1 MFMWHL
7 ELCSFTKLTLQP
19 VIYFHT
25 VIQISRLEK
34 NQRNVLNDFKPFWN
48 EESKGRCTKWKKL
61 LESLTRLLGLSW
73 NSVVLLNR
81 ERQERIVV
89 WQPEASSVVNMTITK
104 FWWLK
109 YDYYHMTRRAL
120 RAIP

>member
-1 MFMWHL
+1 M
-7 ELCSFTKLTLQP
+7 
-19 VIYFHT
+19 
-25 VIQISRLEK
+25 K
-34 NQRNVLNDFKPFWN
+34 NQRGDAQN
-48 EESKGRCTKWKKL
+48 EKKL
-61 LESLTRLLGLSW
+61 LESFTSLLGLSW

-81 ERQERIVV
+81 KRQERIVV

-120 RAIP
+120 RAIT